1 MMYSYHLLA
10 VKINYMKSIL
20 ENTDDIT
27 MFERTAGSS
36 KRTVYQ
42 YRDKSTHQRH
52 VHRSTTSTGHEL
64 ERTFLLRQ
72 AAKAKLAKY
81 QSIWN
86 STFVTPC
93 PVLDL
98 RKIRR
103 KRKPFIT
110 KELFD
115 SLIPC
120 SNTKKIIRPN
130 PYNGIVFR
138 SKSEREIAEFLD
150 SIDVSYKYE
159 PLLQF
164 DGTDVHPDFVCF
176 LPELG
181 AGFIIEHCGL
191 IDKGDYIEKTIFSFR
206 LYTSHGLLPGYDF
219 LFTYETEAFPPTSD
233 YFVSQITKI
242 LDAICSP

>member
-1 MMYSYHLLA
+1 MMYSFHLLA

-20 ENTDDIT
+20 QNTDEIT

-36 KRTVYQ
+36 TRTVYQ
-42 YRDKSTHQRH
+42 YRDRSTNQRH
-52 VHRSTTSTGHEL
+52 VFKSTTPTGQEL
-64 ERTFLLRQ
+64 ERIYLLRQ
-72 AAKAKLAKY
+72 MAKAKLAKY
-81 QSIWN
+81 QRIWDA
-86 STFVTPC
+86 TFVTPC
-93 PVLDL
+93 PILDL
-98 RKIRR
+98 RKIRG

-120 SNTKKIIRPN
+120 SNPKAINRPN

-150 SIDVSYKYE
+150 SIDVPYKYE

-164 DGTDVHPDFVCF
+164 DGADIHPDFVCF
-176 LPELG
+176 IAELG
-181 AGFIIEHCGL
+181 FGFIIEHCGL
-191 IDKGDYIEKTIFSFR
+191 IDKGDYIEKTIFTFR

-219 LFTYETEAFPPTSD
+219 LFTYETEAFPPTSA
-233 YFVSQITKI
+233 YFESQITRI